1 MVRTNKPTGL
11 FMKRYSHGSPHTS
24 MNWDDLW
31 TSARAFEHK
40 VLKATAT
47 ESGKTVIG
55 AQAGGEYHARQGA
68 NYFSYSTSASSQAN
82 IIFPRLHIP
91 IMAWLVDKRI
101 LAGGVAML
109 AVGIALSALFSSSMP
124 AGQSGM
130 TEEET
135 LDLLIAQQ
143 ELQDYSI
150 LSGILIAVGFMLVL
164 ISFGAI
170 KRRRKGSKIQ

>member
-1 MVRTNKPTGL
+1 
-11 FMKRYSHGSPHTS
+11 
-24 MNWDDLW
+24 
-31 TSARAFEHK
+31 
-40 VLKATAT
+40 
-47 ESGKTVIG
+47 
-55 AQAGGEYHARQGA
+55 
-68 NYFSYSTSASSQAN
+68 
-82 IIFPRLHIP
+82 
-91 IMAWLVDKRI
+91 MAWLVDKRI

-109 AVGIALSALFSSSMP
+109 VVGVALSALFSSSMP

-170 KRRRKGSKIQ
+170 KRRKKGSKVQ

>member
-1 MVRTNKPTGL
+1 MAP
-11 FMKRYSHGSPHTS
+11 
-24 MNWDDLW
+24 NWGEPE
-31 TSARAFEHK
+31 TPAQAFERK
-40 VLKATAT
+40 MPKATAK
-47 ESGKTVIG
+47 ENGKTVIG
-55 AQAGGEYHARQGA
+55 ARTVGGRRAEQGA
-68 NYFSYSTSASSQAN
+68 DYTSHSTPAGNQAN

-170 KRRRKGSKIQ
+170 KRRKKGSKVQ